1 MSDELTYEELQQ
13 RVTDLTDGLEKAET
27 FCRNFF
33 ENSHSI
39 MLIIH
44 PETGHILDANTT
56 ACEFYGYTKQEL
68 TKIRIMGINTLSEEQ
83 VRKEMQQAQRG
94 KQKHFTFRHRL
105 ASGEIKDVEV
115 FSGPITRDGE
125 EVLYSIIHDIS
136 ERKTHEQNR
145 DQLIAKLEHALA
157 EIKTL
162 RGILPICASCKNIR
176 DGAGNWTKIEA
187 YICQHSEVDFTH
199 GICPDCL
206 SQLYPDLH
214 VPDHE

>member
-1 MSDELTYEELQQ
+1 MSDKLTYEELQQ
-13 RVTDLTDGLEKAET
+13 HVAELQDRADKAEGVYKSL
-27 FCRNFF
+27 FDH
-33 ENSHSI
+33 SHSI

-56 ACEFYGYTKQEL
+56 ACEYYGYTKQEFR
-68 TKIRIMGINTLSEEQ
+68 KMRIMDINVLSADQ
-83 VRKEMQQAQRG
+83 VFEKMQKAQRG
-94 KQKHFTFRHRL
+94 EQKHFTFPHRL

-136 ERKTHEQNR
+136 ERKTHEQKR
-145 DQLIAKLEHALA
+145 DQLIAKLEQALA

-162 RGILPICASCKNIR
+162 RGILPICASCKKIR
-176 DGAGNWTKIEA
+176 DGAGNWTKIET
-187 YICQHSEVDFTH
+187 YISQHSEVDFTH

-206 SQLYPDLH
+206 SQLYPELH